1 MEDFDQ
7 LYEDE
12 LELMREM
19 EDGEARIR
27 FATII
32 HVRIK
37 CTFYTLSKKK
47 KKTLGISDHP
57 RPRRALKMSSPSLT
71 PGSRKRPSENS
82 PLPLLNL
89 DPGDSPGEV

>member
-19 EDGEARIR
+19 EDGEAGISL
-27 FATII
+27 
-32 HVRIK
+32 
-37 CTFYTLSKKK
+37 CDDNLSHKNF
-47 KKTLGISDHP
+47 LEISDHP
-57 RPRRALKMSSPSLT
+57 RPRRALELSSPLLT
-71 PGSRKRPSENS
+71 PGSRKRPSENT

-89 DPGDSPGEV
+89 DSPGEV